1 MADYYLFFT
10 FYSKLSLLMLFAQLW
25 NDDNNSTFLM
35 VFVEKIQWLEI
46 CVPRML
52 PNTKKA

>member
-1 MADYYLFFT
+1 
-10 FYSKLSLLMLFAQLW
+10 MLFAQLW

-46 CVPRML
+46 CVLRML